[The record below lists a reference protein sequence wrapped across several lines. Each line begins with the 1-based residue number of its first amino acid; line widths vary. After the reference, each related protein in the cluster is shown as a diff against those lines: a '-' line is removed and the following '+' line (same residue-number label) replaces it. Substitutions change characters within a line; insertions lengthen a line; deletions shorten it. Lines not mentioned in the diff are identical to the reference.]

1 MELFRALATLIE
13 SPSSEHARVAAA
25 LGLPAVPTPAE
36 HGRVVVQQRYPY
48 ASVYLGVEGM
58 LGGEARDRIAGF
70 RRALGLEGDS
80 GEAADGGERATG
92 ADIPDREADHLAALL
107 GLLAAVEQWRREE
120 TDPARRALLTQARTT
135 LFWEHLASW
144 TGLYLASFEGCGVA
158 FYEGWASLLED
169 ALARLDDEVES
180 PNYLSAALR
189 GAPGFADPRRE
200 GGAAFIA
207 SLLAPLRSGVILLRD
222 DLERLGDEE
231 GLACRVG
238 ERRYVLNAFLAQD
251 PGRTLQWLASHAEA
265 WSERVSG
272 KGPAVIAAWW
282 SKRAAGTS
290 LVLKELAGE
299 VQPGSTPGPLD
310 PAPGEPASHSDR
322 PSTATAR

>member
-1 MELFRALATLIE
+1 M
-13 SPSSEHARVAAA
+13 AANA
-25 LGLPAVPTPAE
+25 PPVPIFPIAKPTTWLRCWDCWPPWNSGGGKKPTPRGGPCSPRPERPCFGNIWHHGPGCIWLPSRGAE
-36 HGRVVVQQRYPY
+36 
-48 ASVYLGVEGM
+48 S
-58 LGGEARDRIAGF
+58 
-70 RRALGLEGDS
+70 
-80 GEAADGGERATG
+80 
-92 ADIPDREADHLAALL
+92 
-107 GLLAAVEQWRREE
+107 
-120 TDPARRALLTQARTT
+120 
-135 LFWEHLASW
+135 
-144 TGLYLASFEGCGVA
+144 A

-180 PNYLSAALR
+180 PNYLPAALR